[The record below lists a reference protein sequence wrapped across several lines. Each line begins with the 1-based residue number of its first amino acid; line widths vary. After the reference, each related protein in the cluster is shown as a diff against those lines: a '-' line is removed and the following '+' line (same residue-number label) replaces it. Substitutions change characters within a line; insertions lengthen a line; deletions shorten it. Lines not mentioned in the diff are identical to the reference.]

1 MNKQPEVTEQTRAN
15 LRQAFWELYGTKPI
29 EKITIREITDRA
41 GYNRATFYLYF
52 RDVYDLL
59 AQIEDEILG
68 EVRHLVDHGLLQEE
82 KLDLTHHM
90 GRIVELTQR
99 YETYMPK
106 LIGGTYG
113 DPAFAEQLKNILAP
127 LLDRFI
133 LPAGGLTEEQRHV
146 LREFYLSGLLAAI
159 ATWVSNPQRMPID
172 QLIALIVA
180 AALGGRRQ
188 N

>member
-1 MNKQPEVTEQTRAN
+1 MKKQPQVTEQTRAN
-15 LRQAFWELYGTKPI
+15 LRQAFWELYGTKPV
-29 EKITIREITDRA
+29 EKITIREITERA

-68 EVRHLVDHGLLQEE
+68 EVRHLVEHGLLQEE
-82 KLDLTHHM
+82 TLDFTHHM
-90 GRIVELTQR
+90 GRIVQLTQR

-106 LIGGTYG
+106 LIGSPYG
-113 DPAFAEQLKNILAP
+113 DPAFTEKLKGILAP

-133 LPAGGLTEEQRHV
+133 LPAQGLTHEQRHV

-159 ATWVSNPQRMPID
+159 TAWVGNPQRMPID
-172 QLIALIVA
+172 QLIALIVGA
-180 AALGGRRQ
+180 VLNRR
-188 N
+188 